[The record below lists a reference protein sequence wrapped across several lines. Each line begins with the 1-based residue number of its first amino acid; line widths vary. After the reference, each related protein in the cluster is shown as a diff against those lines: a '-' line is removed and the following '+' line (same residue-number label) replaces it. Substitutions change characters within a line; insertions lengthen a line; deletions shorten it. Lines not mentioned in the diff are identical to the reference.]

1 MENVD
6 FLIPNIRFK
15 YVLYTEDIY
24 VGDILYEYKKN
35 TYIKISNLNNID
47 INKKYY
53 ISLEHLKK
61 DDFDMINDNELI
73 SICEVQ
79 EFKSY
84 NMNI

>member
-6 FLIPNIRFK
+6 FIIPNIHFK
-15 YVLYTEDIY
+15 YVLYTEDID

-35 TYIKISNLNNID
+35 LYIKINNLNNID
-47 INKKYY
+47 INKNYY
-53 ISLEHLKK
+53 VSLEHLKK
-61 DDFDMINDNELI
+61 EDFDMDNYELI

-84 NMNI
+84 NMNV

>member
-53 ISLEHLKK
+53 ISLEDLKK

-79 EFKSY
+79 EFKKY
-84 NMNI
+84 N